1 MKKRFSTLYA
11 ILGFMVLAGLFIL
24 YQYPQ
29 WYISS
34 DQSELLKRAR
44 LELGDQVAGQTV
56 TITYATLPF
65 AGFVVVRNN
74 MGDKPGD
81 IIGVSN
87 YLEAGRYKSVSVKL
101 TTPTMTGQT
110 LIAGIV
116 TDDGNRRLDTRDT
129 LLNDNR
135 GNPVIQSLIVGTSS
149 LPLK

>member
-11 ILGFMVLAGLFIL
+11 TLGFMVLAGLFIL

-34 DQSELLKRAR
+34 DQTELLKRAR
-44 LELGDQVAGQTV
+44 LEVGDQVAGQTV

-74 MGDKPGD
+74 MGDKLGD

-116 TDDGNRRLDTRDT
+116 ADDGNQRLDARDR
-129 LLNDNR
+129 LLTDAR
-135 GNPVIQSLIVGTSS
+135 GNPVIQSFIVGTSL
-149 LPLK
+149 LPVK

>member
-11 ILGFMVLAGLFIL
+11 ILGFVVLAGLFIL

-44 LELGDQVAGQTV
+44 LEVGDQVAGQTV

-74 MGDKPGD
+74 LGDRPGD

-87 YLEAGRYKSVSVKL
+87 YLEAGRYKSVVIKL
-101 TTPTMTGQT
+101 TSPTIIGQT

-116 TDDGNRRLDTRDT
+116 TDDGNHRLDTRDT
-129 LLNDNR
+129 LLNDTR